1 MLLLRHFDGRIQPEG
16 CRIVAPRH
24 RRAEQEGQGERQGPG
39 KGGVGATVGAVGG
52 NLLSLIGGPAGLLA
66 WIVGDAV
73 VVGVAGKHLGRP
85 TAEGDLKELGKALAS
100 DSSAVLLL
108 LEDSWSEDAI
118 DSMWGYGANVATLT
132 VGDELSGQIA
142 QYLADAITDEQ
153 GNVEAFA

>member
-1 MLLLRHFDGRIQPEG
+1 
-16 CRIVAPRH
+16 
-24 RRAEQEGQGERQGPG
+24 
-39 KGGVGATVGAVGG
+39 
-52 NLLSLIGGPAGLLA
+52 
-66 WIVGDAV
+66 
-73 VVGVAGKHLGRP
+73 
-85 TAEGDLKELGKALAS
+85 
-100 DSSAVLLL
+100 VLLL